1 MATYTREEII
11 TRARE
16 LAKMISHTE
25 EVDFFKRAEA
35 QINYNQK
42 IQQTI
47 AQIKALQKQ
56 AVNFQH
62 FGKHEA
68 LKQVEEKI
76 DALQEELDN
85 IPVVQDFKTSQV
97 DVNDLL
103 QLVANTISNTVT
115 DEIITTTGGDVLR
128 GETGSKVNNSSSN
141 GSCGDGC
148 GCH

>member
-1 MATYTREEII
+1 MTISREEII
-11 TRARE
+11 TRAKE
-16 LAKMISHTE
+16 LAKMISETD

-42 IQQTI
+42 VQQTI
-47 AQIKALQKQ
+47 SQIKALQKQ
-56 AVNFQH
+56 AVNLQH

-76 DALQEELDN
+76 DLLQDEMDN
-85 IPVVQDFKTSQV
+85 IPVVQDFKTSQM

-103 QLVANTISNTVT
+103 QLVASTITNGVT
-115 DEIITTTGGDVLR
+115 DEIITSTGGNVLR
-128 GETGSKVNNSSSN
+128 GETGSKANSSNSN
-141 GSCGDGC
+141 GSCGDSC